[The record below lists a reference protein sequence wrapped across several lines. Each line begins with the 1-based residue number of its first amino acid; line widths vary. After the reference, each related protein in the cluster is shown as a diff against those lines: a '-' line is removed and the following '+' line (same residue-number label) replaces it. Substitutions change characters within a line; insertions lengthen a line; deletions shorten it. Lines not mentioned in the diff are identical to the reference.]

1 MIKEII
7 KKLTLT
13 ILPLLVSGNVV
24 GETKNENQFNV
35 EIYNYAKTEKIDEID
50 DAANSLLF
58 IAQYPFAFDG
68 MKKVDIKIN
77 INNEYKE
84 STSNHDRDN
93 CKIEINYT
101 KELKTL
107 VYKDLTTDLILA
119 SLHEIGHCVLG
130 KEILHKAPNWADEL
144 QLSTQEK
151 SLLWENLKEKNKKA
165 FENIKKDRDCNKD
178 KKCLPSEVFN
188 KYPPMLAY
196 HEMFADLWSITKYS
210 EISCKNSEENLKH
223 LEEYRIKGFME
234 NPDTLYQSF
243 MPIYYIKDIWE
254 CGKKFDFKEL
264 TFYTQKGFIDY
275 LSNR

>member
-1 MIKEII
+1 MINKI
-7 KKLTLT
+7 KYLVFT
-13 ILPLLVSGNVV
+13 ILPLLVSGNVFA
-24 GETKNENQFNV
+24 ETTNENQFNV
-35 EIYNYAKTEKIDEID
+35 EIYNYAKTDKIEEID
-50 DAANSLLF
+50 DASNSLLF
-58 IAQYPFAFDG
+58 IAKYPFALDG

-84 STSNHDRDN
+84 SISNYDRDN

-101 KELKTL
+101 KNLTPL

-144 QLSTQEK
+144 ELSTQEK
-151 SLLWENLKEKNKKA
+151 SLLWENLKKKNKKA
-165 FENIKKDRDCNKD
+165 FENIKKDRDCNKN

-196 HEMFADLWSITKYS
+196 HEMFADLWSITKYN
-210 EISCKNSEENLKH
+210 EISCKDSKENLKQ
-223 LEEYRIKGFME
+223 LEEYRIKGFMV
-234 NPDTLYQSF
+234 NSDTLYQSF
-243 MPIYYIKDIWE
+243 MPIYYINDVLG